1 MLGTAA
7 VMVLMLSSGAAAMVI
22 TTPHFRCVDISRY
35 ISTIYLHYIYNY
47 IYRSPSTCVG
57 SLVVSTVTG
66 DTVVVRGEGRH
77 PTTNIRHRGQLTRWA
92 EKYL

>member
-1 MLGTAA
+1 M
-7 VMVLMLSSGAAAMVI
+7 
-22 TTPHFRCVDISRY
+22 
-35 ISTIYLHYIYNY
+35 
-47 IYRSPSTCVG
+47 G

-77 PTTNIRHRGQLTRWA
+77 PTTNIRHRGQLTRWT